1 MPEPTAT
8 QTRPDALPEAVID
21 RHRRISL
28 VWLIPLVAVLTAAW
42 MAYKSYSEQQPLITL
57 TFQTAEGIEAGV
69 TKLKYK
75 NVEVGLVEQVS
86 LSDDLAQV
94 LVKAR
99 FARHLQ
105 SYLTDRSRFWVVRP
119 RLSGSQVSGLG
130 TVLGG
135 IYIGVDLDDSGKRV
149 DHFTGLETPPVIT
162 AGTPGRVFNLQAE
175 GLGSLQI
182 GSPVYF
188 RNIEVGQVVA
198 YHLNSE
204 SGLVEIQVF
213 VHAPHH
219 AWVTENTRFWETSG
233 LQFELDASGV
243 RIRTES
249 VASVLA
255 GGIGFGTPPY
265 LAAAPP
271 AASDSQFQLFK
282 DRTAAL
288 ERRYRD
294 KETWLLY
301 FDSSVR
307 GLTVGA
313 PVEFRGIKIG
323 EVRDIRVELN
333 VGERTARVPVLV
345 EIEPQRVE
353 FVHPPDTSD
362 KTPPTQHQIWDWMV
376 EQGLRAQLQT
386 GSYLTG
392 ALFVDLALVPGA
404 APKQIDWSGKHPSL
418 PTIPTTLDELR
429 GLLSKLGK
437 LPLEGM
443 GDDLRSILAE
453 LRQTLTQTSAL
464 MRHMNKDIAPG
475 LSETLAQTRQTLR
488 SAENVLT
495 PGTPLHQDIQKTLQE
510 LSAAARSIRVMA
522 DYLERHPEALIRGKV
537 DSSQ

>member
-8 QTRPDALPEAVID
+8 QTRPEALPEAVID

-42 MAYKSYSEQQPLITL
+42 MAYKSYSEQQPLITI

-75 NVEVGLVEQVS
+75 NVEVGLVEQIS
-86 LSDDLAQV
+86 LSDDLSQV
-94 LVKAR
+94 VVKAR

-105 SYLTDRSRFWVVRP
+105 SYLTGKSRFWVVRP
-119 RLSGSQVSGLG
+119 RLSGSQVTGLG

-149 DHFTGLETPPVIT
+149 DHFVGLETPPVIT
-162 AGTPGRVFNLQAE
+162 AGTPGRVYNLQAE

-204 SGLVEIQVF
+204 SGLVDIQIF
-213 VHAPHH
+213 VHAPHY
-219 AWVTENTRFWETSG
+219 AWITENTRFWETSG
-233 LQFELDASGV
+233 LQFDLDASGV
-243 RIRTES
+243 HVRTES

-271 AASDSQFQLFK
+271 AAPDSRFQLFK

-288 ERRYRD
+288 ERRYKE

-333 VGERTARVPVLV
+333 LSERTARVPVLV
-345 EIEPQRVE
+345 DIEPQRVE
-353 FVHPPDTSD
+353 FVHPPDSTD
-362 KTPPTQHQIWDWMV
+362 KTPPTTHQVWDWMV

-392 ALFVDLALVPGA
+392 ALFVDLALVPGT

-418 PTIPTTLDELR
+418 PTIPTALDELR

-522 DYLERHPEALIRGKV
+522 DYLERHPEALIRGKA
-537 DSSQ
+537 DTSQ